1 MKFAFATV
9 IYPQALNFLPDFS
22 KSLRNQTDKNF
33 HIIIVN
39 DGCDEKDIIIEGL
52 NYDIIPC
59 GKSIVENKEILI
71 NAALDQ
77 EFEWLIFGD
86 SDDFFDP
93 NRIEIVKKYSKK
105 YDLIS
110 NEIIPVEGNTTYNP
124 QFQKVLGTFSEI
136 ATVFIRDKNLFGFSN
151 TACRVDLLIN
161 KHIPSEIIAVDWY
174 LFAKAIQSGAKAC
187 FTAETNTYYR
197 QWEENI
203 IGMNKK
209 TIKQVKTGIKAKYFH
224 YKNMLNYDPW
234 YGGELPWL
242 KNLYYQS
249 DSKNFYSY
257 YKILEQQQSEFLFWW
272 ENIKN
277 YQL

>member
-9 IYPQALNFLPDFS
+9 IYPEALKFLPNFL
-22 KSLRNQTDKNF
+22 KSLRGQTYQNF
-33 HIIIVN
+33 HLVIVN
-39 DGCDEKDIIIEGL
+39 DGCDEKDIVIEGL
-52 NYDIIPC
+52 DFNIVPG
-59 GKSIVENKEILI
+59 GKSITENREILI
-71 NAALDQ
+71 NAVLDQ
-77 EFEWLIFGD
+77 KFEWVIFGD
-86 SDDFFDP
+86 SDDFFDS
-93 NRIEIVKKYSKK
+93 NRIEVIDEYSKD

-110 NEIIPVEGNTTYNP
+110 NDIIPVEGDKIWNP
-124 QFQKVLGTFSEI
+124 QFQKILGNFSEI

-151 TACRVDLLIN
+151 TACRTEYIKN
-161 KHIPSEIIAVDWY
+161 KSIPSEIIAVDWF

-187 FTAETNTYYR
+187 FTAKTCTYYR

-203 IGMNKK
+203 IGIIK
-209 TIKQVKTGIKAKYFH
+209 TDIKQIKIGIKAKYFH

-249 DSKNFYSY
+249 DSENFYSY
-257 YKILEQQQSEFLFWW
+257 YKKLEQQKNEFIFWW

>member
-9 IYPQALNFLPDFS
+9 IYPQVVKFLPVFI
-22 KSLRNQTDKNF
+22 KSLRDQTCPNF
-33 HIIIVN
+33 HLVIVN

-52 NYDIIPC
+52 DFNIVSG
-59 GKSIVENKEILI
+59 GKSITENREILI
-71 NAALDQ
+71 KAVLDQ
-77 EFEWLIFGD
+77 KFEWVIFGD
-86 SDDFFDP
+86 SDDFFDS
-93 NRIEIVKKYSKK
+93 NRIEVINEYSKD

-110 NEIIPVEGNTTYNP
+110 NDIIPVEGDKIWNP
-124 QFQKVLGTFSEI
+124 HFQKILGNFSEI

-151 TACRVDLLIN
+151 TACRTEYLKN
-161 KHIPSEIIAVDWY
+161 KSIPTEIIAVDWF
-174 LFAKAIQSGAKAC
+174 LFAKVIQTGARAC
-187 FTAETNTYYR
+187 FTAKTCTYYR

-203 IGMNKK
+203 IGINKSD
-209 TIKQVKTGIKAKYFH
+209 IREIKTGIKAKYFH

-249 DSKNFYSY
+249 DSENFNSY
-257 YKILEQQQSEFLFWW
+257 YKKLEQQKNEFIFWW